1 MMTISFIVAIY
12 QIERYIEACLLSVLP
27 CLRAG
32 DELILVNDGST
43 DSSRSLAEALIASH
57 PNARIVDKA
66 NGGLSSA
73 RNAGLRAATCD
84 YVLFLDGDDVVIPEA
99 MAEARQ
105 ALEQHAPDILVTDY
119 LEWLDDGLG
128 AKRPSRQRSHVPNQL
143 TDAPARHLQ
152 ETLDDCIPC
161 VWTRLFRRSLFDA
174 LGELPFPE
182 WSMYDDLP
190 TTPHLVARART
201 MYYLPRPTV
210 QYRTRAGSL
219 TQIRSER
226 SCTDMIKAAVRA
238 REATALFPND
248 IAVQRAGLAF
258 LARKW
263 VDAVKQSR
271 QVPSQSWSL
280 HRDMLDLIAPY
291 LLDAGDDQL
300 HELWQSRRKDDRK
313 VRSHL
318 KLARQSRLI
327 YALINTLVGSIKRSR
342 QHRRQH
348 QRH

>member
-1 MMTISFIVAIY
+1 MTISFILAMY
-12 QIERYIEACLLSVLP
+12 QIERYIEACLHSVLP
-27 CLRAG
+27 CLQDG

-43 DSSRSLAEALIASH
+43 DRSRMLAEALIDSY

-99 MAEARQ
+99 IGQARQ
-105 ALEQHAPDILVTDY
+105 ALERHAPDILVTDY

-128 AKRPSRQRSHVPNQL
+128 AKRPSRSRSHVPNQL
-143 TDAPARHLQ
+143 TNQPSRHLK

-161 VWTRLFRRSLFDA
+161 VWTRFFRRSLFNA
-174 LGELPFPE
+174 FGEQPFPE

-201 MYYLPRPTV
+201 MFYLPLPTV

-226 SCTDMIKAAVRA
+226 SCTDMVKAALRA
-238 REATALFPND
+238 CEATAAFPND
-248 IAVQRAGLAF
+248 TALQRAGSAF

-271 QVPSQSWSL
+271 QVPSQGWSL
-280 HRDMLDLIAPY
+280 HSDMLDLVSPH
-291 LLDAGDDQL
+291 LLHARRDQL
-300 HELWQSRRKDDRK
+300 QGLWQSERRDDRK
-313 VRSHL
+313 VRRHL
-318 KLARQSRLI
+318 KLARQSRLL
-327 YALINTLVGSIKRSR
+327 YTLINTLVGSIKRLR
-342 QHRRQH
+342 QRRH
-348 QRH
+348 QRQRH